1 MKKDIY
7 HDIINEVSNKI
18 AKKIIT
24 EEKNLA
30 QRATV
35 IDKDIKDIVQEI
47 GLETTQKVLKD
58 TRDKIVLKKKPME

>member
-24 EEKNLA
+24 EEKK
-30 QRATV
+30 T
-35 IDKDIKDIVQEI
+35 
-47 GLETTQKVLKD
+47 
-58 TRDKIVLKKKPME
+58 